1 MVNSQLQNILYRYAN
16 TKGVGLPL
24 TAEEMLNAISSWLV
38 DTLPD
43 CIDVDIEMLPVGS
56 KPTVKLTGQG
66 TPDNHYKFSFGIPES
81 VQVTDVTIEENGD
94 LVFTYNNGEQDNAGA
109 IVANI
114 EIGQVD
120 TLPAGS
126 QATASFSGTTKNKV
140 LDLGIPQGIQGETGA
155 LVYKA
160 IGQTS
165 RVPTVGSSSL
175 NVSGFNRTPIAG
187 ETFVRYVQGIRDIAG
202 RMWFEFCT
210 ALGTFTAGTLA
221 DVTVDNVIEITGEQ
235 GATGENGFGFSDT
248 TVQTFTPSTVSYA
261 DGVATIHGSMSTQDG
276 SDSVT
281 SELTFNLPIEVGD
294 GVTIGANE
302 AGDGIVVS
310 LGSDSGVKLYKH
322 VINDGHSN
330 IVGLITTSPNS
341 ITNFADIFNQM
352 PILGVYD
359 AFFKRQGVYMLGTGK
374 IAFYIFNSYNDTND
388 SCNYLVHP
396 ITSSMTLSDEVTQL

>member
-1 MVNSQLQNILYRYAN
+1 MMNLQLQNILYRYAN
-16 TKGVGLPL
+16 TKGVGSPL

-66 TPDNHYKFSFGIPES
+66 TPDNHYKFSFGIPEG

-109 IVANI
+109 VVANI

-140 LDLGIPQGIQGETGA
+140 LNLGIPQGIQGETGA

-160 IGQTS
+160 LGQTS
-165 RVPTVGSSSL
+165 RVPTTGNISL

-187 ETFVRYVQGIRDIAG
+187 ETFVRYVQGISGIAG

-221 DVTVDNVIEITGEQ
+221 DVTVDNVIEITGPQ
-235 GATGENGFGFSDT
+235 GPA
-248 TVQTFTPSTVSYA
+248 
-261 DGVATIHGSMSTQDG
+261 
-276 SDSVT
+276 
-281 SELTFNLPIEVGD
+281 
-294 GVTIGANE
+294 GAN
-302 AGDGIVVS
+302 G
-310 LGSDSGVKLYKH
+310 DSGTKLYQH
-322 VINDGHSN
+322 VLTDSSSRPA
-330 IVGLITTSPNS
+330 ITIITKSPNKIS
-341 ITNFADIFNQM
+341 KIKDIISQM
-352 PILGVYD
+352 PILGVY
-359 AFFKRQGVYMLGTGK
+359 GGLGRRSGTYYV
-374 IAFYIFNSYNDTND
+374 ISSTITFYIIKAFNDASEGLTYTAYSYTTGDTF
-388 SCNYLVHP
+388 
-396 ITSSMTLSDEVTQL
+396 SDEVTQL

>member
-56 KPTVKLTGQG
+56 KPTVTLTGQG
-66 TPDNHYKFSFGIPES
+66 TPDNHYKFSFGIPED
-81 VQVTDVTIEENGD
+81 VQVTGVTIEENGD

-120 TLPAGS
+120 TLPPGS

-140 LDLGIPQGIQGETGA
+140 LNLGIPQGIQGETGA

-160 IGQTS
+160 LGQTS
-165 RVPTVGSSSL
+165 RVPATGNISL

-187 ETFVRYVQGIRDIAG
+187 ETFVRYVQGISGIAG

-248 TVQTFTPSTVSYA
+248 TVQTFTPSTVTYT
-261 DGVATIHGSMSTQDG
+261 DGVATIHGSISTQDG
-276 SDSVT
+276 SEITT
-281 SELTFNLPIEVGD
+281 SELTFNFPIEAGD
-294 GVTIGANE
+294 GVTIDANE

-310 LGSDSGVKLYKH
+310 SSSDSGTKLYQH
-322 VINDGHSN
+322 RLTDSSSTASVI
-330 IVGLITTSPNS
+330 IVTNSPNKIS
-341 ITNFADIFNQM
+341 KVMDIIGQI
-352 PILGVYD
+352 PILAVCSANLRTPGVYSI
-359 AFFKRQGVYMLGTGK
+359 GSGT
-374 IAFYIFNSYNDTND
+374 ITFCIINSLNPSGNFTYTQ
-388 SCNYLVHP
+388 Y
-396 ITSSMTLSDEVTQL
+396 TYRATETFSDEVTQI